1 MRSTSVFSTEKK
13 ERAESEA
20 LKLAGTTHKWDSML
34 AAMDD
39 GLGIPMQ
46 QRQKVSRQ
54 RERQKVSRQRERV
67 NGIKLQPAGR
77 AAHHV

>member
-1 MRSTSVFSTEKK
+1 MVDLGLYHRRGGKK

-46 QRQKVSRQ
+46 QRQS
-54 RERQKVSRQRERV
+54 ERV
-67 NGIKLQPAGR
+67 E
-77 AAHHV
+77 